1 MKPES
6 FERFPGR
13 PSPAG
18 GAFRG
23 IRSATLVEAQI
34 CLGYAAVILVAAGW
48 GGVAA
53 DLARWW
59 IHLSSVLTDAVLVLL
74 PMPDAWV
81 SHPHETAMYRHLLAA
96 SILLTLA
103 AFLACRHRWA
113 QWGRRAELVVR
124 HMPPERETPDELAQT
139 GYYRMVFG
147 TGAAIML
154 MLYADQ
160 LIESLTETLYTQSW
174 TFLRAPLLA
183 ILAFALACNAVALRF
198 ACRRRATEA

>member
-1 MKPES
+1 VKPES

-18 GAFRG
+18 GAFPG

-34 CLGYAAVILVAAGW
+34 CLGYAAVILVAAGS

-59 IHLSSVLTDAVLVLL
+59 IHVSSVLTDAVLVLL
-74 PMPDAWV
+74 PMPNAWAN
-81 SHPHETAMYRHLLAA
+81 HPHETAMYRHLLAA

-103 AFLACRHRWA
+103 AFLAFRHRWA
-113 QWGRRAELVVR
+113 QWGRRAELVVK
-124 HMPPERETPDELAQT
+124 HMPRERETPDELAQT

-198 ACRRRATEA
+198 ACRRRATNA